1 MTEGAS
7 GTERRQ
13 EAEAFRRFN
22 VNPSG
27 APRQLPLHKGA
38 MSRCKF
44 RLCAAEKAEAK
55 AKVSTPKTAEKR
67 KSRTLLQSLR
77 DSSLSEG
84 AFVCACFFFVPQK
97 NKGNFQ
103 DFKSKNLH
111 IFPLWQCS
119 ASLCAFLREEGGTRE
134 RDGRSLRDGR
144 AAESRGFSAFQR
156 QSLRR
161 SAPAPFTQGSHGLL
175 QISALCRR
183 ESKGEI

>member
-1 MTEGAS
+1 MFQ
-7 GTERRQ
+7 RQ
-13 EAEAFRRFN
+13 SLTRFA
-22 VNPSG
+22 G
-27 APRQLPLHKGA
+27 APFAQGSQGLMQISALCRRENRSKKQGFNTEN
-38 MSRCKF
+38 SRKPQ
-44 RLCAAEKAEAK
+44 
-55 AKVSTPKTAEKR
+55 VSHAPSVAFG
-67 KSRTLLQSLR
+67 